1 MLFYVILAALTAVLA
16 KGVKVTE
23 YSDNRQRVMN
33 KLCIAAIFTVL
44 TLVAA
49 LRVDVG
55 NDYGNYVVTAH
66 EIFQRGYVV
75 TEPGFNLVV
84 RVLYT
89 LSGKEDHILMFA
101 VFGAAIVAIF
111 LKSMLDLSDSFF
123 MSVCLFMTL
132 GVYFRSFNTVRYYL
146 VLAVTLYSLKYVVV
160 IRKWVCDR
168 SVANVGPAGVTA
180 AGISAA
186 DKNNVGDY
194 SPVIDIVGRKELL
207 QAICKFLILIGV
219 AATFHKSVLIVIPLY
234 GLCIIPWKKWT
245 VAVLAIMGAI
255 SLFLHNQIFELALK
269 LYPSY
274 RNTIYIETE
283 HTILENWQVIA
294 RCVLVIVLAI
304 YCGREALKDCEDNK
318 LYLQM
323 NILAV
328 IIYVCGYYLPLITR
342 VGYYLI
348 TSQLILIPNIIMSV
362 SDKIKR
368 RRIIAIVAVLVLC
381 YFAYFL
387 LTAGKVGVHVLPY
400 HSWLF
405 SGRRYLNQTDTF

>member
-1 MLFYVILAALTAVLA
+1 MLFYVILAALTALLA

-84 RVLYT
+84 RVLYS

-123 MSVCLFMTL
+123 MSICLFMTL

-146 VLAVTLYSLKYVVV
+146 VLAATLYSLKYVVV

-168 SVANVGPAGVTA
+168 CVANG
-180 AGISAA
+180 
-186 DKNNVGDY
+186 GDY
-194 SPVIDIVGRKELL
+194 SPVIDIVGRNELM
-207 QAICKFLILIGV
+207 QAICKFLVLILV

-245 VAVLAIMGAI
+245 VAVIAIMGAI

-274 RNTIYIETE
+274 RDTIYIETE

-304 YCGREALKDCEDNK
+304 YCGREALKDREDNK

-348 TSQLILIPNIIMSV
+348 TSQLVLIPNIIMSV

>member
-1 MLFYVILAALTAVLA
+1 MTGMLFYVILAALTAVLA

-111 LKSMLDLSDSFF
+111 LKSIYDLSDNFF
-123 MSVCLFMTL
+123 LSMSLFMTL
-132 GVYFRSFNTVRYYL
+132 GVYYRSFNTVRYYL
-146 VLAVTLYSLKYVVV
+146 VLAATLYSLKYVVV
-160 IRKWVCDR
+160 IRKWVCGR
-168 SVANVGPAGVTA
+168 SGSSDSGV
-180 AGISAA
+180 ISVSEDENRNPVRLV
-186 DKNNVGDY
+186 DKD
-194 SPVIDIVGRKELL
+194 SLL
-207 QAICKFLILIGV
+207 QAICKFVILIGV

-245 VAVLAIMGAI
+245 VAVLAIMGAA
-255 SLFLHNQIFELALK
+255 SLFLHNQIFKLALK

-294 RCVLVIVLAI
+294 RCVLVIVLAL
-304 YCGREALKDCEDNK
+304 YCGREALKNREDNK

>member
-168 SVANVGPAGVTA
+168 SVANVG
-180 AGISAA
+180 
-186 DKNNVGDY
+186 DY
-194 SPVIDIVGRKELL
+194 SPFIGIVGRNELM
-207 QAICKFLILIGV
+207 QAICKFLVLILV

-245 VAVLAIMGAI
+245 VAVLAIMGAA
-255 SLFLHNQIFELALK
+255 SLFLHNQIFKLALK

-304 YCGREALKDCEDNK
+304 YCGREALKDREDNK

-405 SGRRYLNQTDTF
+405 SSRRYLNQTDTF

>member
-1 MLFYVILAALTAVLA
+1 MLFYVILAALTVVLA

-75 TEPGFNLVV
+75 TEPGFNLIV

-123 MSVCLFMTL
+123 MSICLFMTL

-168 SVANVGPAGVTA
+168 SVANVG
-180 AGISAA
+180 
-186 DKNNVGDY
+186 DY
-194 SPVIDIVGRKELL
+194 SPVIGIVGRNELM
-207 QAICKFLILIGV
+207 QAICKFLVLILV

-304 YCGREALKDCEDNK
+304 YCGREALKDREDNK

>member
-1 MLFYVILAALTAVLA
+1 MLFYVILAALTVVLA

-75 TEPGFNLVV
+75 TEPGFNLIV

-123 MSVCLFMTL
+123 MSICLFMTL

-146 VLAVTLYSLKYVVV
+146 VLAATLYSLKYVVV

-168 SVANVGPAGVTA
+168 CVA
-180 AGISAA
+180 
-186 DKNNVGDY
+186 NVGDY
-194 SPVIDIVGRKELL
+194 SPVIGIVGRNELM
-207 QAICKFLILIGV
+207 QAICKFLVLILV

-245 VAVLAIMGAI
+245 VAVLAIMGAA
-255 SLFLHNQIFELALK
+255 SLFLHNQIFKLALK

-304 YCGREALKDCEDNK
+304 YCGREALKDREDNK

-368 RRIIAIVAVLVLC
+368 RRIFAIVAVLVLC

>member
-1 MLFYVILAALTAVLA
+1 MTGMLFYVILAALTAVLA

-168 SVANVGPAGVTA
+168 SVANVG
-180 AGISAA
+180 
-186 DKNNVGDY
+186 DY
-194 SPVIDIVGRKELL
+194 SPFIGIVGRNELM
-207 QAICKFLILIGV
+207 QAICKFLVLILV

-245 VAVLAIMGAI
+245 VAVLAIMGAA
-255 SLFLHNQIFELALK
+255 SLFLHNQIFKLALK

-304 YCGREALKDCEDNK
+304 YCGREALKDREDNK

-405 SGRRYLNQTDTF
+405 SSRRYLNQTDTF